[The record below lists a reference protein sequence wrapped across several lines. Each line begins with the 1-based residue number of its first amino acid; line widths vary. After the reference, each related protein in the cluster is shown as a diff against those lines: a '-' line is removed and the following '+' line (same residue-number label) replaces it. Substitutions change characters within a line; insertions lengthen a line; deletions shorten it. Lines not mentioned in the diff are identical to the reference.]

1 MKTINKRAKFETLQ
15 PFCLLFRTS
24 MSQRIFTKTHR
35 IYRTGIYTVCW
46 CVRASFTEPGTFTAG
61 AVKGLGMECRL
72 TVLDKIMSTPDAILS
87 YTENGMLC
95 CSVTHNTVKIQEL
108 AACNYIVWNTVNRTS
123 LAEDCR
129 PAATDT
135 LILSSPS

>member
-1 MKTINKRAKFETLQ
+1 
-15 PFCLLFRTS
+15 

-46 CVRASFTEPGTFTAG
+46 CVRASFTEPGTFTAWG
-61 AVKGLGMECRL
+61 SKRVRQGVSTDCSLR
-72 TVLDKIMSTPDAILS
+72 LDKIMSTPDAILS